1 MPSHSDDTVQH
12 APDARAER
20 PPKPQRKPWHAPQV
34 IMSTEAHETQKP
46 ANPTEIEVF
55 PEVTWGDS

>member
-1 MPSHSDDTVQH
+1 MPL
-12 APDARAER
+12 RA
-20 PPKPQRKPWHAPQV
+20 KKPWHAPQV